1 MVFAK
6 NGRHPREG
14 GDPGNPTANAPER
27 LDSRLRGN
35 DVVCSERPRFP
46 NATVVSCRRLFHSAF
61 Q

>member
-1 MVFAK
+1 MVFAQ

-14 GDPGNPTANAPER
+14 GDPGSPPANAPER

-35 DVVCSERPRFP
+35 DVVCSGRPKPP
-46 NATVVSCRRLFHSAF
+46 NATVVSCKRLSQSAF